1 MIIKLIRWVYIKIKS
16 YATIILISV
25 EKKCYMLDLGATT
38 KSWEPFEDLPQGC
51 AYNAMVYSE
60 KVNRLY
66 SINCER
72 DRAGKNS
79 WVGLR

>member
-1 MIIKLIRWVYIKIKS
+1 MTLEVYLKTKGYVIV
-16 YATIILISV
+16 ILISV

-38 KSWEPFEDLPQGC
+38 KSWEDFEALPQGC

-72 DRAGKNS
+72 DRANENP
-79 WVGLR
+79 WVG